1 MRLMVDFLI
10 KIDVQYLAQI
20 IIQWIKAIGK
30 INNKHI
36 MRIQSWM
43 KIVTKL

>member
-20 IIQWIKAIGK
+20 IIQLIKAISK
-30 INNKHI
+30 INNKHK
-36 MRIQSWM
+36 MRIQS
-43 KIVTKL
+43 